1 MNELLGQLGG
11 LFLGAIPT
19 AVLFAVVW
27 FEYRMI
33 VHGELVAVL
42 SERRE
47 RTEGAM
53 ERARADIAACEARSA
68 ECEQQIREARLAIY
82 KAQELQRQKQIEAR
96 AAAVSEAQKA
106 ARARAQLAC
115 EALNADVAKARGELH
130 ADVESLAN
138 QILQMV
144 LKPVPAAESTAAR

>member
-53 ERARADIAACEARSA
+53 EKARADIAAAEVRSA

-82 KAQELQRQKQIEAR
+82 KAQELRRRQQLEAR
-96 AAAVSEAQKA
+96 AAAVAEAQQAAKA
-106 ARARAQLAC
+106 RVQSAQKTLT
-115 EALNADVAKARGELH
+115 ADVAQAKAGLH
-130 ADVESLAN
+130 SEVESLAN
-138 QILQMV
+138 QILQQV
-144 LKPVPAAESTAAR
+144 LKPAPAMESTVTR